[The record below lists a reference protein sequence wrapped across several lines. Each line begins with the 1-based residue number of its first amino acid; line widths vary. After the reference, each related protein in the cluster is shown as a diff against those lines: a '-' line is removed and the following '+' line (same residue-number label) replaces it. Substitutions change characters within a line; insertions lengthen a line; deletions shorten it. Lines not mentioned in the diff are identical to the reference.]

1 VKLSDM
7 LKAIREWVVTP
18 PAQPA
23 GRRSAPDPEIAS
35 LHYDSREVQPGGMFV
50 AIRGLAADGHVYIGD
65 AVQRGAAAVV
75 MQQPT
80 PAGDAVAIR
89 VTDSRR
95 ALAALAAEFYG
106 QPSRKLCVVGVTGTN
121 GKTTTAALLESILA
135 EAGLRVGVIGTINY
149 RYGGSV
155 FDSPVTTPESLDL
168 QRLLVDM
175 AAAGVSH
182 VVMEVSSHA
191 LALGRV
197 RNCWFDAAVFT
208 NLSQDHLD
216 FHHDMATYWSTKRQL
231 FADYLVSGP
240 KSGRAVAVI
249 NCGDRHGAE
258 LALLLKIPLI
268 RIGPTTE
275 DDVRAENAVCDREGI
290 HGWCETP
297 GGGFTLRSG
306 LAGRHNLENI
316 LCAAGA
322 AVALKLS
329 PQIAARGIAALK
341 KVPGRLERIEN
352 QCGRYVYVDYAHTPD
367 ALENVLNALR
377 ALSSA
382 RVVCIFGC
390 GGDRD
395 RAKRPMMGA
404 IANRLCDLAVV
415 TSDNPR
421 SEDPVSI
428 IEQILPGSRGEGAVQ
443 YRPETLAGG
452 FEHRGYV
459 VEPDRRRAIEL
470 GLRASRAG
478 DTVLI
483 AGKGHE
489 TYQIVKTGRV
499 DFDDRLEAR
508 RVLTE
513 MSREAACN

>member
-1 VKLSDM
+1 VKLSDL
-7 LKAIREWVVTP
+7 LKAICEWMPAP
-18 PAQPA
+18 PEGPV
-23 GRRSAPDPEIAS
+23 GKPPTLDPEVTS
-35 LHYDSREVQPGGMFV
+35 LHYDSRQVQPGGMFV
-50 AIRGLAADGHVYIGD
+50 AIRGVAADGHDYTTD

-80 PAGDAVAIR
+80 PAGEAVAIR

-106 QPSRKLCVVGVTGTN
+106 HPSRRLCLVGITGTN

-135 EAGLRVGVIGTINY
+135 EAGLRTGVIGTINY
-149 RYGGSV
+149 RYGDSV
-155 FDSPVTTPESLDL
+155 FENPVTTPESLDL
-168 QRLLVDM
+168 QRILADM
-175 AAAGVSH
+175 ASAGVSH

-216 FHHDMATYWSTKRQL
+216 FHHDMAAYWSSKRQL
-231 FADYLVSGP
+231 FTDYLAAGP
-240 KSGRAVAVI
+240 KSDRAVAVI
-249 NCGDRHGAE
+249 NCDDPHGAE
-258 LALLLKIPLI
+258 LASRLKIPVV
-268 RIGPTTE
+268 RIGRTAA
-275 DDVRAENAVCDREGI
+275 DDVRVEKADCDRTGI
-290 HGWCETP
+290 NGWCETP
-297 GGGFTLRSG
+297 GGRFAIRSS
-306 LAGRHNLENI
+306 LAGRHNLDNI

-322 AVALKLS
+322 ALALKLA
-329 PQIAARGIAALK
+329 PATVARGIAALK
-341 KVPGRLERIEN
+341 NVPGRLERIEN
-352 QCGRYVYVDYAHTPD
+352 PCGRYVYVDYAHTPD

-382 RVVCIFGC
+382 RLVCIFGC

-395 RAKRPMMGA
+395 RAKRPLMGA
-404 IANRLCDLAVV
+404 IAGRLCDLAVV

-421 SEDPVSI
+421 SEDPVGI
-428 IEQILPGSRGEGAVQ
+428 IEQILPGVRGEATRE
-443 YRPETLAGG
+443 YRPEELAGG

-459 VEPDRRRAIEL
+459 AEPDRRRAIEL
-470 GLRASRAG
+470 GLRASQPG

-489 TYQIVKTGRV
+489 TYQILKTGRI
-499 DFDDRLEAR
+499 DFDDRREAR
-508 RVLTE
+508 RVLAE
-513 MSREAACN
+513 MHREAACN